1 MDGRHAGSDAAASIR
16 FEEVGMDLVTGA
28 AGHLG
33 NVLVRELLKQGRQ
46 VRALVL
52 PGEDL
57 RSLEGLDVEI
67 VEGNIL
73 NKESLYRACDGIDVV
88 YHLAALVA
96 ITADQESLMRHVNVD
111 GTLNVI
117 DAVQHVGVRKMMYT
131 SSIHALERAPDG
143 VVIDESLAF
152 DVRNPAGPYDRTK
165 AEASVAVLEA
175 VKQGLNATIVC
186 PTGVIGPYDFR
197 RSEIGEMIL
206 TWMKKQPSISVD
218 GRFDFVDV
226 RDVANGHIL
235 AEQKGQPGHTY
246 LLAGEQ
252 AEVSSVREWVQ
263 SVVGIK
269 TPEIKFSA
277 PIAYFVAPLAEIYYR
292 VTKTRPRFTS
302 YSIETLQSNS
312 KISSAKAQRELGYQ
326 HRNLYESVRDTVQ
339 WWMENISKT
348 ASSVRYAVGKKR
360 SSKV

>member
-1 MDGRHAGSDAAASIR
+1 MKA
-16 FEEVGMDLVTGA
+16 
-28 AGHLG
+28 
-33 NVLVRELLKQGRQ
+33 
-46 VRALVL
+46 
-52 PGEDL
+52 
-57 RSLEGLDVEI
+57 
-67 VEGNIL
+67 
-73 NKESLYRACDGIDVV
+73 
-88 YHLAALVA
+88 
-96 ITADQESLMRHVNVD
+96 
-111 GTLNVI
+111 
-117 DAVQHVGVRKMMYT
+117 GVRRLVYT
-131 SSIHALERAPDG
+131 SSIHALSRDWTG
-143 VVIDESLAF
+143 RIDERVPF
-152 DVRNPAGPYDRTK
+152 DPLNPAGEYDRTK
-165 AEASVAVLEA
+165 AQASLVVLDA
-175 VKQGLNATIVC
+175 VKQGLDAVIVC
-186 PTGVIGPYDFR
+186 PTGVIGPYDYR
-197 RSEIGEMIL
+197 GSEMGDLLRNFMKPKPHLMIE
-206 TWMKKQPSISVD
+206 
-218 GRFDFVDV
+218 GAFDFVDV

-339 WWMENISKT
+339 WWMENKSKT